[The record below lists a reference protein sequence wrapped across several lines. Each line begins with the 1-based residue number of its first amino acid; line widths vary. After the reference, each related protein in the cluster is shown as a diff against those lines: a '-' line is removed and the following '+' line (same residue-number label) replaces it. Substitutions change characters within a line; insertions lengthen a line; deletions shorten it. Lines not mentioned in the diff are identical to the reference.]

1 MQEQVTV
8 MSAEAYFQ
16 KYAVNGIG
24 KGADRWMIKRQLIDA
39 FRKEIFG
46 LVAMRTK
53 KNLEDIPPE
62 GDPEASKIAKN
73 VIHDSTMKWKK
84 LCGMFA
90 KYKETAG
97 LIELKDLKLYDE
109 IGDIGMTSEEA
120 DELVNGSDIQEDETN
135 EPEV

>member
-1 MQEQVTV
+1 M
-8 MSAEAYFQ
+8 
-16 KYAVNGIG
+16 
-24 KGADRWMIKRQLIDA
+24 
-39 FRKEIFG
+39 
-46 LVAMRTK
+46 
-53 KNLEDIPPE
+53 
-62 GDPEASKIAKN
+62 
-73 VIHDSTMKWKK
+73 IHDSTMKWKK

-120 DELVNGSDIQEDETN
+120 DELVNGNDIQEDETN

>member
-53 KNLEDIPPE
+53 KNLEDIPPVRL
-62 GDPEASKIAKN
+62 PR
-73 VIHDSTMKWKK
+73 M
-84 LCGMFA
+84 
-90 KYKETAG
+90 
-97 LIELKDLKLYDE
+97 
-109 IGDIGMTSEEA
+109 
-120 DELVNGSDIQEDETN
+120 
-135 EPEV
+135 